1 MRQKWQNSCSR
12 YNKNTWHVESNY
24 ILQPPK
30 CLLLIVNRFRY
41 TNNNVTKN
49 RGPIPMDTTVMLGP
63 LKFSQRVTRDHH
75 GPSIHSGHYTA
86 SINCCKNTIYCN
98 DNKVTE
104 FEIID
109 CKNSSVAYVIL
120 YELIDL
126 WVFES
131 NRRVGVWLF
140 PRRWH
145 IISILL
151 IAGRG
156 ISAETCGLG
165 DVFPPHN
172 LCSRP

>member
-75 GPSIHSGHYTA
+75 GPSIHSGPYIILHP
-86 SINCCKNTIYCN
+86 SIAAKIQ
-98 DNKVTE
+98 
-104 FEIID
+104 
-109 CKNSSVAYVIL
+109 
-120 YELIDL
+120 
-126 WVFES
+126 
-131 NRRVGVWLF
+131 
-140 PRRWH
+140 
-145 IISILL
+145 SIATTTKLRSLKLL
-151 IAGRG
+151 IAKTPLLHTLYFMNWLTYEFLSRTGGWEFDYSHGAG
-156 ISAETCGLG
+156 ISS
-165 DVFPPHN
+165 P
-172 LCSRP
+172 SY